1 MANEDTPEPSLA
13 TVGLN
18 ASHELHMTT
27 LPVLV
32 TWLAHKCTCVGVDYA
47 QQIWAVEMPF
57 GIKCHE

>member
-32 TWLAHKCTCVGVDYA
+32 TWLAHKCTCVGVA
-47 QQIWAVEMPF
+47 SRF
-57 GIKCHE
+57 GQWKCLLV